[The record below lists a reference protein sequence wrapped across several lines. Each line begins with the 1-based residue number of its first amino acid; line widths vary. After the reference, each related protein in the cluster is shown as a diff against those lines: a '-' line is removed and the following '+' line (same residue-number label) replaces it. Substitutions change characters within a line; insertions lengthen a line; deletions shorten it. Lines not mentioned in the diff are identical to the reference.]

1 MPISTRPMVTED
13 LAAAAE
19 LLAARQRRQRLGTPE
34 LTRAFEDVAE
44 CRTWLE
50 SVFAAAASGTIVE
63 DDGRLVGYA
72 LAEERDETVWGP
84 CVWFTSGRLA
94 VADSGYIGELYAAA
108 VQGWVDQGKTHHYV
122 MVPANFD
129 DELWRWFEL
138 SFGIQHTLSVR
149 DTTLRPTTPGD
160 ALVRLATLADA
171 PVIAALDP
179 LVPQHQ
185 LLAPVFSAMQPSD
198 PAEALAEAVESI
210 ESDDYTVLVAE
221 RDSGVVGMALL
232 CSPDMS
238 SLYQGP
244 AAVPGAGYLAYAV
257 VRDDARGGGVG
268 SALTRQLTA
277 LAAEQGFDNIVVDY
291 RSTNLLS
298 SRAWRGLGFRPM
310 FHRLHRVVG
319 H

>member
-1 MPISTRPMVTED
+1 MVDSD

-19 LLAARQRRQRLGTPE
+19 LLAGRQRRQRLRTPE
-34 LTRAFEDVAE
+34 LTRALEDVTE
-44 CRTWLE
+44 CRTYLE
-50 SVFAAAASGTIVE
+50 SMFATAASTTMVE

-94 VADSGYIGELYAAA
+94 VASPSYIGELYAGA

-122 MVPANFD
+122 MVPADFD

-138 SFGIQHTLSVR
+138 SFGIQHTLGIR
-149 DTTLRPTTPGD
+149 DTTLRPTTPSD
-160 ALVRLATLADA
+160 VTVRLATLADA
-171 PVIAALDP
+171 PAVADLDP

-198 PAEALAEAVESI
+198 RAVVLAESI
-210 ESDDYTVLVAE
+210 ESIEQDEYTVLVAE
-221 RDSGVVGMALL
+221 RDGGVVGMALL

-238 SLYQGP
+238 SLYKGP

-268 SALTRQLTA
+268 SALTRRLVA
-277 LAAEQGFDNIVVDY
+277 LAADQGFENIVVDY

-298 SRAWRGLGFRPM
+298 SRAWRGLGFRPI

>member
-1 MPISTRPMVTED
+1 MPIYMRPMVDAD
-13 LAAAAE
+13 LVAAAD
-19 LLAARQRRQRLGTPE
+19 LLAARQRRQRLKTPE
-34 LTRAFEDVAE
+34 VTRAFEDMTE
-44 CRTWLE
+44 CRTFLE
-50 SVFAAAASGTIVE
+50 SVFATAASATVVE
-63 DDGRLVGYA
+63 DDGQLVGYA

-94 VADSGYIGELYAAA
+94 VASSSYIGELYAAA

-122 MVPANFD
+122 MVPADFD

-138 SFGIQHTLSVR
+138 SFGIQHTLAVR
-149 DTTLRPTTPGD
+149 DTTLRPSMPSD

-171 PVIAALDP
+171 PTIAGLDP

-198 PAEALAEAVESI
+198 PEVALAEAVESI
-210 ESDDYTVLVAE
+210 EMDEYTVLVAE
-221 RDSGVVGMALL
+221 RDGGVVGMALL

-238 SLYQGP
+238 SLYKGP
-244 AAVPGAGYLAYAV
+244 ATVPGAGYLAYAV
-257 VRDDARGGGVG
+257 VREDARGGGVG
-268 SALTRQLTA
+268 SALTRRLVA
-277 LAAEQGFDNIVVDY
+277 LAADQGFDNVVVDY

-298 SRAWRGLGFRPM
+298 SRIWRGLGFRPM
-310 FHRLHRVVG
+310 SYRLHRVVG